1 MSALQE
7 NIAMIR
13 LNESLL
19 EANKKL
25 NQEKESLLRN
35 KDLAEGQIG
44 ALTKS
49 SETMQ
54 KDIKDKE
61 SLVFPPQYTSEVLSN
76 FSPNS

>member
-1 MSALQE
+1 MLALQE
-7 NIAMIR
+7 KIAMIR

-25 NQEKESLLRN
+25 NHEKESLLRN
-35 KDLAEGQIG
+35 KDLADGQLG

-49 SETMQ
+49 LETMQ
-54 KDIKDKE
+54 KEIKDKE
-61 SLVFPPQYTSEVLSN
+61 SLVYFPQYTLEVMPN

>member
-7 NIAMIR
+7 KIAMIR
-13 LNESLL
+13 QNESLL

-25 NQEKESLLRN
+25 NLEKESLLRN

-49 SETMQ
+49 LETMQ
-54 KDIKDKE
+54 KEVKDKE
-61 SLVFPPQYTSEVLSN
+61 SLVFSTQYTLEVLPN
-76 FSPNS
+76 FAHNS